1 MRFPR
6 RKIWFPRRNC
16 RDTPEG
22 NGLDPENPPLLS
34 LENETRTLPCLIQTR
49 AMGADD
55 LPEDD
60 DELYW
65 LRILASNAEL
75 DRHNSIMDPKTTLK
89 NFRDD
94 AKSELGIV
102 LDDHHPYRS
111 FGYGRSRNAIL
122 TSDNELLIDFAIP
135 KDFEY
140 DDPAC
145 RFKTSEKLMRA
156 IRLRLVNQASVE
168 FYDAREICNLCQLP
182 VRRYSYWDWEP
193 EREGQ
198 CTHKMGKI
206 YEFDGKK
213 VRATYTVY
221 DARLK
226 GVSLVEFG
234 SNRKTSIDIEKKREM
249 RNFMEELL
257 MTDQEWIAKLR
268 EKLNIPNIKSTDA
281 PDAVVDTLQA
291 EVTSLREQN
300 EELKDEKADLLL
312 DAEDGK
318 AYRASLIDEGLKQG
332 NRAHGDAFDEAYHR
346 EYYAD
351 LPIEKLKAAIESHK
365 KIGDAELP
373 AGRSTTDD
381 HEPPPEKTRAT
392 ARDRRRRGRRR

>member
-1 MRFPR
+1 MEDVRYIPG
-6 RKIWFPRRNC
+6 II
-16 RDTPEG
+16 
-22 NGLDPENPPLLS
+22 S
-34 LENETRTLPCLIQTR
+34 TR

-65 LRILASNAEL
+65 LRILSSNAEL
-75 DRHNSIMDPKTTLK
+75 DKHNSVMDPDTTLK
-89 NFRDD
+89 NFETD

-102 LDDHHPYRS
+102 LNDHHPYRS

-122 TSDNELLIDFAIP
+122 RPNNDLLIDFAIP

-156 IRLRLVNQASVE
+156 IELRLVNQVSIE
-168 FYDAREICNLCQLP
+168 FFEAREICKLCKLP
-182 VRRYSYWDWEP
+182 IRRFTWYSDWEP
-193 EREGQ
+193 QTDEK
-198 CTHKMGKI
+198 CTHKMGKY
-206 YEFDGKK
+206 YEIDGERVK
-213 VRATYTVY
+213 ATYTVY
-221 DARLK
+221 DAHLK

-234 SNRKTSIDIEKKREM
+234 SNRNTAIEKKREM
-249 RNFMEELL
+249 RSFMEELL

-268 EKLNIPNIKSTDA
+268 EALNIPNIKSTDE
-281 PDAVVDTLQA
+281 PDEVVRTLEA
-291 EVTSLREQN
+291 EVTSLREQA
-300 EELKDEKADLLL
+300 ETLKDEKADLVL

-318 AYRASLIDEGLKQG
+318 AYRKARVEEGIKQG
-332 NRAHGDAFDEAYHR
+332 NRAYGDKFDEEYHR

-351 LPIEKLKAAIESHK
+351 ISLEKLEKAIESNK
-365 KIGDAELP
+365 TIGDAKLP
-373 AGRSTTDD
+373 EGRSTTDT

-392 ARDRRRRGRRR
+392 ERDRRRRGRGRR